1 MGLFC
6 ALSLL
11 RFINKASIVYN
22 TNYPYATLIKKW
34 QGIDMTNKIAQV
46 NFRLPQS
53 LKDQLEEAATTND
66 RSTTSELINR
76 LQASFDNEVKYG
88 DVRDAYSKYNQARLS
103 LIDAINRDDLALRDS
118 ATLNTFN

>member
-1 MGLFC
+1 M
-6 ALSLL
+6 S
-11 RFINKASIVYN
+11 K
-22 TNYPYATLIKKW
+22 
-34 QGIDMTNKIAQV
+34 QIAQV

-88 DVRDAYSKYNQARLS
+88 DIRDAYSEYNQARLS

-118 ATLNTFN
+118 AMLNTFNQ